1 MLRQVL
7 QQVPDAIVVGDYIIA
22 GKRRKMPA
30 RALFLAPEAA
40 EAYEE
45 IAAVVQISDMY
56 RSPESSLEA
65 VQRGRGALPPG
76 YSQHNYGYAIDLALA
91 ESMRNLGIALE
102 LGRAAT
108 KRELDRWMA
117 AHGWYCLRRDHL
129 MKSEAWHYN
138 YLGIGVTIGAGR
150 NSSYNLAEKQLA
162 KLYGAAWDATPIECQ
177 RMLAKLRFYHGAID
191 GKIGPQSRQ
200 AIAALQRAWCVRG
213 EQDGTLG
220 PRTKRTLA
228 LVSCERVIQQDP
240 DGHDPAIDAM
250 VTFNRGGDS

>member
-7 QQVPDAIVVGDYIIA
+7 QQVPDAIVVGDYIIN
-22 GKRRKMPA
+22 GKRRKMPP
-30 RALFLAPEAA
+30 RALFLVPEAA

-91 ESMRNLGIALE
+91 ESMRNLGVALG

-108 KRELDRWMA
+108 KRELDEWMA
-117 AHGWYCLRRDHL
+117 AHGWYCLRRDHK

-138 YLGIGVTIGAGR
+138 YLGDGVEITAKR
-150 NSSYNLAEKQLA
+150 TSYRLAEEQLA
-162 KLYGAAWDATPIECQ
+162 KLYADAWNADAAECQ

-191 GKIGPQSRQ
+191 GQIGPQSRQ
-200 AIAALQRAWCVRG
+200 AIAAFQRAWCIRG
-213 EQDGTLG
+213 EQDGKLG

-228 LVSCERVIQQDP
+228 LVACERVIQQDP
-240 DGHDPAIDAM
+240 DGHDPAIDAL